1 MKTKRM
7 FFTAT
12 MAITRIVLFIWL
24 LINRVLMNITHH
36 QQGTSFSF
44 LLEQMQALF
53 LLAHSLGKR
62 RTNLIN
68 GYLNLRRSKFSGL
81 NARRSTTTKR
91 KRVCWNSIGRSNHWM
106 LSNDTDEQWL
116 KKFRMPRHLFESL
129 VSKLEPFNLFP
140 LIQLHQ
146 ITAS

>member
-1 MKTKRM
+1 M

-36 QQGTSFSF
+36 QGTSFSF

-106 LSNDTDEQWL
+106 LSNDTHEQWL
-116 KKFRMPRHLFESL
+116 KKFRMPRHFSN
-129 VSKLEPFNLFP
+129 PWYQNLNHLIYFP
-140 LIQLHQ
+140 
-146 ITAS
+146 